1 MDLRIVLVAS
11 AALLLSVG
19 CNKEEKASG
28 GAVGASTGAAT
39 AAAGG
44 DDPAAYFKMKCAVCH
59 GDTGGGD
66 GPGGTALDPK
76 PRNFTDATWQGATKD
91 EEIKKAIVEGGA
103 SIGKSATMPG
113 NPDLR
118 SNPALSDALV
128 KYVRGLKK

>member
-1 MDLRIVLVAS
+1 MDGALARLRGLAEAAVA
-11 AALLLSVG
+11 AMPPG
-19 CNKEEKASG
+19 P
-28 GAVGASTGAAT
+28 GAA
-39 AAAGG
+39 
-44 DDPAAYFKMKCAVCH
+44 
-59 GDTGGGD
+59 
-66 GPGGTALDPK
+66 ALDPK

-118 SNPALSDALV
+118 SKPALSDALV

>member
-1 MDLRIVLVAS
+1 MPRPKHPDKELEKLLVA
-11 AALLLSVG
+11 AELQG
-19 CNKEEKASG
+19 WRIEKR
-28 GAVGASTGAAT
+28 
-39 AAAGG
+39 
-44 DDPAAYFKMKCAVCH
+44 PRAYFKMKCAVCH

-118 SNPALSDALV
+118 SKPALSDALV